1 MFRFILVD
9 DIEGP
14 VTPIG
19 IENLQGTLCCYI
31 VVSSGNCCD
40 GGGEGGGGGGGRLIE
55 IYCLIPKFKVTTLKR
70 ILS

>member
-31 VVSSGNCCD
+31 VSSGNCCD
-40 GGGEGGGGGGGRLIE
+40 GGGEGGGGGALNRNL
-55 IYCLIPKFKVTTLKR
+55 
-70 ILS
+70 LSHSEV